1 MPDERKLV
9 TILFADTIG
18 STALGESL
26 DPEDLRILM
35 GRYYEH
41 ARRVVADYGG
51 TVEKFIGDA
60 VMAVFGL
67 PQAHGDDAERALA
80 AALAL
85 RTAIA
90 TDDLLGGRLVLRIG
104 VNTGNVMAAPADAKR
119 GDFLVTGDAVN
130 VAARL
135 EQSAST
141 DEILVSERTA
151 MAAEAAFLFAEG
163 RTIIVK
169 GKSQPLPV
177 FPLTSERPARQRY
190 QSPLVGRKSDLAQL
204 LLLRDRALIERRPQ
218 LVSLVAPSGTG
229 KTRLL
234 DEFLT
239 RRDPQDDSRVATAHC
254 LPYGQT
260 LTYWPL
266 RGMLEELLGIT
277 FTPESIVRTFTAG
290 GLSQDD
296 AVRLSGLVLATLGVE
311 REDVVERDAIWS
323 AWRLLFEV
331 LAAQA
336 PRIVVF
342 EDLHCASESLL
353 DLIEYVMQPHTHAPL
368 LIVATSRPELL
379 DRRPSWGNGLH
390 GITVLRLAPLSAVQ
404 SRTLVNKLTK
414 RLPEATRDQI
424 IERSGGNPFFI
435 IELTRAL
442 ADRRPA
448 AQSAAGTPRSQPE
461 TLPDTVQEALQE
473 RLDLLSP
480 RERTVLQAA
489 SVAGR
494 QFHAAM
500 LQAMLESAEPG
511 EIDLALDGLLARDL
525 IVRVGVG
532 DYAFRHLLI
541 REAAYGTLSR
551 AERIRL
557 HTAVAAWLEEF
568 AAGRLDEFV
577 ELIAFHAREAALL
590 ARQAAVP
597 VDLTV
602 VTPRAVRFLK
612 RAGEVASR
620 ASAYAE
626 SENYLR
632 SAIELAPEAEHLGL
646 YEVLGD
652 CLIMGDA
659 SLAAY
664 QRALEAWR
672 SGAARQSLV
681 GARLSRKLLTVLMRW
696 WGSLT
701 ERPSR
706 EEMAALLS
714 EARTLAEAAGDDY
727 EWWRLRTV
735 ELFWPT
741 WSGENVAEEGLVQ
754 MAIGLEAAAY
764 FEARR
769 DWTAFNEALD
779 AYTECASDL
788 GMYVA
793 AAEACRRRLSIPG
806 LSINERCDVLAML
819 VRGQT
824 EAGDYTG
831 ALETMRTAIAGRR
844 SGDPSAPLGHA
855 ASWASF
861 AAYLAGCWP
870 EVADFVSMVDEAWE
884 ESGRDPGYVTLQWS
898 YAVALQVALARED
911 QTATQRAAE
920 ALERLA
926 GGTAK
931 HRSRWLL
938 ALVEASLRDDPAPLQ
953 QDAWSITGLDQYWA
967 VHAPIVMF
975 LSERGLPLPHTLR
988 DLFAPGLQMRYID
1001 YLHRCIQIAEAL
1013 AAPDDEN
1020 LAAAIQEAEV
1030 HNLIPH
1036 AARMRIVLAERSG
1049 DLTQLERARP
1059 VLERLGDRQFLRRLQ
1074 DTAAAL
1080 Q

>member
-1 MPDERKLV
+1 V

-18 STALGESL
+18 STSLGESL

-67 PQAHGDDAERALA
+67 PQAHSNDAERALA

-90 TDDLLGGRLVLRIG
+90 VDDMLGGRLVLRIG
-104 VNTGNVMAAPADAKR
+104 VNTGNVMAASADAER

-135 EQSAST
+135 EQSASA
-141 DEILVSERTA
+141 DEILASERTA
-151 MAAEAAFLFAEG
+151 MAAEAAFVFAEG
-163 RTIIVK
+163 RTITVK

-177 FPLTSERPARQRY
+177 FPLTSQRPARQRY
-190 QSPLVGRKSDLAQL
+190 QSPLVGRKPDLAQL
-204 LLLRDRALIERRPQ
+204 VSLRDRVLTEQRPQ
-218 LVSLVAPSGTG
+218 LVSLIAPSGTG

-234 DEFLT
+234 EEFLT
-239 RRDPQDDSRVATAHC
+239 RRGPQDDFRVATAHC

-266 RGMLEELLGIT
+266 RGLLEELLGTT
-277 FTPESIVRTFTAG
+277 FMPESIVRTFTAG
-290 GLSQDD
+290 GLSHDD

-311 REDVVERDAIWS
+311 REDTVERDAIWS

-353 DLIEYVMQPHTHAPL
+353 DLVEYVMQPHTHAPL
-368 LIVATSRPELL
+368 LVVATSRPELL
-379 DRRPSWGNGLH
+379 DRRPSWGSGQH
-390 GITVLRLAPLSAVQ
+390 GFTVLQLAPLSSVQ
-404 SRTLVNKLTK
+404 TRTLVNKLTK
-414 RLPEATRDQI
+414 RLSQATREQI

-442 ADRRPA
+442 SNGRLTDQA
-448 AQSAAGTPRSQPE
+448 AAGKPGPQPE

-473 RLDLLSP
+473 RLDLLP
-480 RERTVLQAA
+480 AGERTVLRAA

-494 QFHAAM
+494 YFRAAM
-500 LQAMLESAEPG
+500 LQAMLHSAELD
-511 EIDLALDGLLARDL
+511 EIELALGGLLAHDL
-525 IVRVGVG
+525 IVPVGQG

-557 HTAVAAWLEEF
+557 HTAVAVWLEEF
-568 AAGRLDEFV
+568 AARRLDEFV

-597 VDLTV
+597 LDLPVDTA
-602 VTPRAVRFLK
+602 RAVRLLK
-612 RAGEVASR
+612 RAGEVAGR
-620 ASAYAE
+620 AAAFAE
-626 SENYLR
+626 SETYLR
-632 SAIELAPEAEHLGL
+632 SAIELAPETEHLGL

-664 QRALEAWR
+664 RRALEVWR
-672 SGAARQSLV
+672 ADTARQPLA
-681 GARLSRKLLTVLMRW
+681 GARLLRKLLTILMRW

-701 ERPSR
+701 ERPDR
-706 EEMAALLS
+706 EEMVALLS
-714 EARTLAEAAGDDY
+714 EARILVEAAADDY
-727 EWWRLRTV
+727 ERWRLRTV

-741 WSGENVAEEGLVQ
+741 WSGERAAEEGPVQ

-788 GMYVA
+788 GMSAAVA
-793 AAEACRRRLSIPG
+793 DACRRRLSIPG
-806 LSINERCDVLAML
+806 LSMNERSDVLAML
-819 VRGQT
+819 VSGQT
-824 EAGDYTG
+824 ESGEYAG
-831 ALETMRTAIAGRR
+831 ALETMHTAIAVRR
-844 SGDPSAPLGHA
+844 SGDPVAPLGHA

-870 EVADFVSMVDEAWE
+870 EVAGFTVVVDEAWE
-884 ESGRDPGYVTLQWS
+884 ESNRDPGYVTLQWS

-911 QTATQRAAE
+911 QAASQHAAA

-926 GGTAK
+926 GGTAR
-931 HRSRWLL
+931 HRSQWLL

-975 LSERGLPLPHTLR
+975 LSERGLPLPQRLR
-988 DLFAPGLQMRYID
+988 DLFAAGLQMRSID
-1001 YLHRCIQIAEAL
+1001 YLHRCTQIAEAL
-1013 AAPDDEN
+1013 AAQDDRR
-1020 LAAAIQEAEV
+1020 LAAAIQEAEA

-1036 AARMRIVLAERSG
+1036 AARMRIVLAQRSG